1 MTIYVDLY
9 FIFNFATDLLVL
21 MLCRRIL
28 GYRRSLTR
36 LLLSAGIGAFYAVA
50 VLPFPHPG
58 IWLLH
63 LAFGALLPLIACGF
77 GSLRR
82 FLRLLLYFFGI
93 SFFLGGAITAF
104 LRGLAIFLAAGSGL
118 HLTLSLILFAALAG
132 GCFCLF
138 FGNVTRSAPGK
149 HAVTVTLR
157 NGDRRLCFQG
167 YADTGNLL
175 REPIE
180 NLPVILANA
189 SLSQRI
195 FSFCSNAPSPNRTNC
210 DDPAHYAG
218 LPFRLVPCRTV
229 TGSSV
234 LPALKFDAEIDGQMT
249 AVCIALQFKRPSD
262 YCGFDALVPAELL
275 SSPAR

>member
-1 MTIYVDLY
+1 
-9 FIFNFATDLLVL
+9 

-118 HLTLSLILFAALAG
+118 HLTLSLILVAALAG

-157 NGDRRLCFQG
+157 PKDRNQRSASSRVVKPQRASSRPSGRRVKEAGPYSSTSRYAQQG
-167 YADTGNLL
+167 SY
-175 REPIE
+175 
-180 NLPVILANA
+180 
-189 SLSQRI
+189 
-195 FSFCSNAPSPNRTNC
+195 
-210 DDPAHYAG
+210 
-218 LPFRLVPCRTV
+218 
-229 TGSSV
+229 
-234 LPALKFDAEIDGQMT
+234 T
-249 AVCIALQFKRPSD
+249 AVIM
-262 YCGFDALVPAELL
+262 
-275 SSPAR
+275 